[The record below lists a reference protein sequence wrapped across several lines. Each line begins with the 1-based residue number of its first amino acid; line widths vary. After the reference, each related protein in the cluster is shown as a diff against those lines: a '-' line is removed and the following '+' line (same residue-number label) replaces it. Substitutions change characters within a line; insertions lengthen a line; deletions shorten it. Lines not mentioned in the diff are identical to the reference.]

1 MEFLTNTKLQKNSN
15 PGLFIACLII
25 SFLLLALMI
34 WPKYNSYKAKNK
46 SLTDAQTENQ
56 RLVDEKASVIA
67 AISDM
72 ENNNEDIT
80 KAKLAIPSTQDEPD
94 VYALIETLAQSANLK
109 LGALQ
114 ISEPI
119 TPVAQSTAIPGAP
132 AVDGAVVPVAGAPT
146 SSAPTLPAVIG
157 VTQLNIE
164 VLGTVDS
171 FNQFLS
177 AVENNLRIIDVQSID
192 VSKVPDRD
200 QLSFRL
206 LLKTYYQK

>member
-1 MEFLTNTKLQKNSN
+1 MDFIDKQLKKNSN
-15 PGLFIACLII
+15 PGLFIACVIM
-25 SFLLLALMI
+25 SFLLLVLVV
-34 WPKYNSYKAKNK
+34 WPKYGNYKANQK
-46 SLTDAQTENQ
+46 SLKDAGTENQ
-56 RLVDEKASVIA
+56 RLVDEKAAVLA

-80 KAKLAIPSTQDEPD
+80 KAQLAIPSKQDEPD

-109 LGALQ
+109 LGSLQ
-114 ISEPI
+114 ISEPLAI
-119 TPVAQSTAIPGAP
+119 TQTTIIPGAP
-132 AVDGAVVPVAGAPT
+132 TPDGAVTPVAGTPT

-164 VLGTVDS
+164 VLGDVAG

-192 VSKVPDRD
+192 VSSVPDRN
-200 QLSFRL
+200 QLSFRV